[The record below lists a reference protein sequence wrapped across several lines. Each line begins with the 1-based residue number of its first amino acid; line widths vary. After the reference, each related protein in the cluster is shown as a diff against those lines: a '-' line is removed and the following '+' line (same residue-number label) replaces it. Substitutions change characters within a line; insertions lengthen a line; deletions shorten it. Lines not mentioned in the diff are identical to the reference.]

1 VAPPQPKAIPQI
13 LQELWELLK
22 AYARQET
29 VDPLK
34 GLGRYLG
41 FGVGGSL
48 LVGLGGLFLSLSLL
62 RGLQKFDVF
71 EGGLSFLPYVIVL
84 VALLLVVG
92 LIGGVVT
99 QAKPGGGPPGPA
111 GGDGTGSSGPTTPV
125 SATSAAAA
133 AGTTSRAT
141 TSPDPTPPTPGSGG
155 RP

>member
-1 VAPPQPKAIPQI
+1 MAPPQPKAVPQI

-71 EGGLSFLPYVIVL
+71 DGGLSFLPYVIVL
-84 VALLLVVG
+84 VALLVVVAV
-92 LIGGVVT
+92 IGGVISK
-99 QAKPGGGPPGPA
+99 AKPGGRSKAPAAGDDAPPGGPA
-111 GGDGTGSSGPTTPV
+111 TPV
-125 SATSAAAA
+125 AATSAAAA
-133 AGTTSRAT
+133 AATGPTAAAPERGARA
-141 TSPDPTPPTPGSGG
+141 
-155 RP
+155 